1 MGFSGLLPPSVS
13 EVSSSSAQALFGH
26 VLYFTP
32 GDKAHAGVRCG
43 CLGVRKIHP
52 LRVTFG
58 FPLGSHNWEFRRK
71 FGPVPDP
78 VRPNSAQIRAIFGQK
93 VAPKVF
99 TRLGTNLQPNLHSLG
114 QIVSDPPPKTLS
126 HKSTPSP
133 SLGFFFRV
141 GVAVLPPPPGGV
153 RGPGLGFGAKRTFW
167 EIRRPILGRSP
178 ETLKIAWF
186 GLCIR
191 PEMRPKAQPWPQ
203 SHPEGVGGDIFLN
216 RQINRYWSILT

>member
-1 MGFSGLLPPSVS
+1 MGGGVGAKKKVSRMGFSGLLPPSVS

-141 GVAVLPPPPGGV
+141 GVAVLPPPLVGSEALVWVSARSALFGKLEGRFWGG
-153 RGPGLGFGAKRTFW
+153 PP
-167 EIRRPILGRSP
+167 RR
-178 ETLKIAWF
+178 
-186 GLCIR
+186 
-191 PEMRPKAQPWPQ
+191 
-203 SHPEGVGGDIFLN
+203 
-216 RQINRYWSILT
+216 